1 VKTDFAI
8 LAPDFN
14 PWAGCRFLFRIT
26 IALCFWLKTY
36 RSVMVFEPRQQPE
49 LYQGR
54 DRVPVLENINVDLTV
69 EQIFTWLKMR

>member
-1 VKTDFAI
+1 
-8 LAPDFN
+8 
-14 PWAGCRFLFRIT
+14 
-26 IALCFWLKTY
+26 
-36 RSVMVFEPRQQPE
+36 MVFEPRQQPE